1 VLLQGL
7 CEAGL
12 GLRCQQGSVPA
23 LGVDGGGVVEEQ
35 RERKGSG
42 RVWPR
47 ATPSSSTPS
56 KNDKG
61 KGFLESLD
69 SRERSPADP
78 FLLLV
83 GLQKK

>member
-1 VLLQGL
+1 LASGYSLLL
-7 CEAGL
+7 DA
-12 GLRCQQGSVPA
+12 
-23 LGVDGGGVVEEQ
+23 
-35 RERKGSG
+35 
-42 RVWPR
+42 
-47 ATPSSSTPS
+47 S

>member
-1 VLLQGL
+1 VLLHGL
-7 CEAGL
+7 CEAGPGL
-12 GLRCQQGSVPA
+12 GCQQGGILA
-23 LGVDGGGVVEEQ
+23 LGVDGGGVVGEQ
-35 RERKGSG
+35 REREGSG
-42 RVWPR
+42 KVWPR
-47 ATPSSSTPS
+47 ATSSTSTPS

-69 SRERSPADP
+69 SRERYPADP